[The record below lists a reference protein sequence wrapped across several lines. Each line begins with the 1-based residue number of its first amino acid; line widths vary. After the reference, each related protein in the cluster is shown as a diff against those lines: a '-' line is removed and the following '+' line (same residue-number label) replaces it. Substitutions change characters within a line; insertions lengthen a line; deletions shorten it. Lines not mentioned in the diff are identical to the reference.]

1 MFKNQENLT
10 NEKKKKGSRAR
21 ACTPFTKSEEKIG
34 TARSLFMKRI
44 PRFLFTNMVFLVL
57 VIWGNSFVA
66 LKNKAKRN
74 VLENFEYTSLL
85 S

>member
-1 MFKNQENLT
+1 MV
-10 NEKKKKGSRAR
+10 RAR
-21 ACTPFTKSEEKIG
+21 ACTPFTKSEEKEV
-34 TARSLFMKRI
+34 LKRI

-85 S
+85 SKVCYSGS

>member
-1 MFKNQENLT
+1 M
-10 NEKKKKGSRAR
+10 KKKKGFARAR

>member
-1 MFKNQENLT
+1 M
-10 NEKKKKGSRAR
+10 KKKRKWFARAR
-21 ACTPFTKSEEKIG
+21 ALPLLNLKKKS

-85 S
+85 SKVCYSGS